1 MTTVNLQGLTRSQAL
16 AALFNYAKPKGL
28 GELAYKPDHHMD
40 SFEAAKILLQGTDID
55 YLEGRVIKINFGKST
70 DSIDVDLYNR
80 DNGKDAAQRA
90 IAYEIDRAK
99 GGFMG
104 VIKLPLNLMK
114 TKLETIY
121 RKDLTEYEYEY
132 PNFFGGVLRINRAPD
147 MEYLQMAFL
156 IRYLNRDMDIVTTM
170 KISALDIEHSQG
182 DDVFLACVHRIMNIC
197 VRYIFQEDK

>member
-1 MTTVNLQGLTRSQAL
+1 MTTINLQGITRSQAL

-28 GELAYKPDHHMD
+28 GELTYKPNHRMD
-40 SFEAAKILLQGTDID
+40 DFEAARILTQDTDID
-55 YLEGRVIKINFGKST
+55 YLEGRVIKVNFGKSI

-90 IAYEIDRAK
+90 IAYETDRAR

-104 VIKLPLNLMK
+104 ILKLPLNLMK
-114 TKLETIY
+114 IKLETIY
-121 RKDLTEYEYEY
+121 RKDLIEYEY

-147 MEYLQMAFL
+147 MEYLQMTFL
-156 IRYLNRDMDIVTTM
+156 VRYLNIDMDIMTTM
-170 KISALDIEHSQG
+170 TISALEIERSRG